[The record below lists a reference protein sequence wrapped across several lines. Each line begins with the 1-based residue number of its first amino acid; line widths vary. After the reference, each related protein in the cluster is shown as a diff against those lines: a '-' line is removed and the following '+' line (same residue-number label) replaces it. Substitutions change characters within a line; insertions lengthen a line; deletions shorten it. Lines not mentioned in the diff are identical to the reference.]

1 MVGFSGMFSL
11 VTTTSKRMQ
20 AAKRAGYKRVCF
32 GPAEMM
38 G

>member
-1 MVGFSGMFSL
+1 MSSVA
-11 VTTTSKRMQ
+11 TTVKRMQ

>member
-1 MVGFSGMFSL
+1 MFS
-11 VTTTSKRMQ
+11 VVMTPKRMQ
-20 AAKRAGYKRVCF
+20 ANKRAGYKRVCF

>member
-1 MVGFSGMFSL
+1 MFA
-11 VTTTSKRMQ
+11 VATTTVKRMQ